1 MPSLASSAPD
11 RAVTLHERSGGNALF
26 LVELAAVEDEGELPA
41 SIRHAVEERCHRVGA
56 AGVTLCTAAVIGPD
70 IDLDLLAAVTG
81 TGPSELLDHL
91 EVGLH
96 RNFLVED
103 GPTFVFAHALVREAL
118 AATVGASRTAFI
130 HRSAARALGSR
141 SDPDPLAVARH
152 ARLGGELEAAAAML
166 LVAAKL
172 AVIRFDTDGALHLLD
187 EAITLHDTAAAR
199 LERARISSMLARA
212 AEADR
217 DIAAARSLG
226 AGPEALEVAAW
237 SAHFA
242 RRFGDALHLADQGA
256 AEADT
261 DDLRTACLALGGWV
275 ALASGDLTGAEARL
289 ESALGVAPET
299 SGRLAESWMAWLRMN
314 QGRPEESLRL
324 AHHAPGKGLAAYRFP
339 NAYGLMATVTG
350 LATLGRADEA
360 LATIDL
366 LESEVRRM
374 GASRW
379 VPRPLNLR
387 GWVTRNLGEPT
398 EADEL
403 NHEALE
409 AARAADLAEP
419 WAHALLD
426 LAAGRLLQG
435 EWDAAATF
443 LDQATGCSRMITRSA
458 GATNFA
464 AVSSGPVSTWPGA
477 TRRRRVSPPKD
488 WSPMPPRAGS
498 PATGCRRS
506 WWPPPRRARAA
517 GPSISHGVDRLLG
530 ELDQVAGLESW
541 WITADVAQA
550 FGVDEWEQLARRRV
564 VALQAHAGR
573 YAASLERAAAR
584 RLG

>member
-1 MPSLASSAPD
+1 
-11 RAVTLHERSGGNALF
+11 
-26 LVELAAVEDEGELPA
+26 
-41 SIRHAVEERCHRVGA
+41 
-56 AGVTLCTAAVIGPD
+56 
-70 IDLDLLAAVTG
+70 
-81 TGPSELLDHL
+81 
-91 EVGLH
+91 
-96 RNFLVED
+96 
-103 GPTFVFAHALVREAL
+103 
-118 AATVGASRTAFI
+118 
-130 HRSAARALGSR
+130 
-141 SDPDPLAVARH
+141 VARH

-172 AVIRFDTDGALHLLD
+172 AVIRFDTDGALRLLD
-187 EAITLHDTAAAR
+187 DGITLHDTAAAR
-199 LERARISSMLARA
+199 LERARIYSMLARA
-212 AEADR
+212 AEADK
-217 DIAAARSLG
+217 DIAVARSLG

-242 RRFGDALHLADQGA
+242 RRFDNALLLADQGA

-299 SGRLAESWMAWLRMN
+299 SGRMAESWMAWLRMN

-350 LATLGRADEA
+350 LATLGRAEEA

-398 EADEL
+398 QADEL
-403 NHEALE
+403 NQEALE

-426 LAAGRLLQG
+426 LAAGRLLQD
-435 EWDAAATF
+435 EWDAAANF
-443 LDQATGCSRMITRSA
+443 LDQADGLLADDHAFRWRHELRGRLLRA
-458 GATNFA
+458 RLDLARGD
-464 AVSSGPVSTWPGA
+464 PGA
-477 TRRRRVSPPKD
+477 ARVGAEALVTD
-488 WSPMPPRAGS
+488 AAERGIPRYKVQAQLVA
-498 PATGCRRS
+498 ATA
-506 WWPPPRRARAA
+506 ARQV
-517 GPSISHGVDRLLG
+517 GRTVEHHEVDRLLG
-530 ELDQVAGLESW
+530 ELDEVAGLESW

-550 FGVDEWEQLARRRV
+550 FGVDQWEQLARRRV
-564 VALQAHAGR
+564 GALHSHAGR